1 MRTAVALMLED
12 DTISH
17 INWLTEQLSH
27 QRKETVSRSDAVG
40 WLVKNHRRK
49 LQTRTATAVE
59 VSNAIQL

>member
-1 MRTAVALMLED
+1 MRTAVALMLEQE
-12 DTISH
+12 TINH
-17 INWLTEQLSH
+17 IQWLTEQLSH
-27 QRKETVSRSDAVG
+27 QRNATVSRSDAIA